1 MAKRLAKVN
10 RNDCVACGVC
20 VKVCPKAAISIFK
33 GLFASIE
40 ESKCVGCGICLK
52 SCPGSVIDLMEVK
65 Q

>member
-20 VKVCPKAAISIFK
+20 IKLCPKSAISIYK
-33 GLFASIE
+33 GLYASIQD
-40 ESKCVGCGICLK
+40 SKCVGCGICVK
-52 SCPGSVIDLMEVK
+52 NCPGTVIYLMEVK